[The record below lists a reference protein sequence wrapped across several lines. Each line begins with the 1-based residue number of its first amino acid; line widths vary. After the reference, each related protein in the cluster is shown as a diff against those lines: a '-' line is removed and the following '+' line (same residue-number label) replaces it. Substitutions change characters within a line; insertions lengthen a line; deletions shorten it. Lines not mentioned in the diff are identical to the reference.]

1 MYNTNLFVLQ
11 ELGMTCGAG
20 FLIMINYI
28 LNQNIEGGATNIHST
43 QIVPSLTITLL
54 PPI

>member
-28 LNQNIEGGATNIHST
+28 LNQNIEGEPQTFNPHKLS
-43 QIVPSLTITLL
+43 PH
-54 PPI
+54 